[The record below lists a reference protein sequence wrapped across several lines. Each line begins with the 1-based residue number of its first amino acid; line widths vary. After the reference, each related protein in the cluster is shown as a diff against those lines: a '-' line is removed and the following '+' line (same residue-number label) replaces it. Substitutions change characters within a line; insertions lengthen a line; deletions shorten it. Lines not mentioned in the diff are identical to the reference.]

1 MLVTASSAFTRR
13 HAASAS
19 MAVVGFDPADVTLNV
34 GESMT
39 VAVMVAQV
47 NDLWGFDLD
56 IHFEPDQDTWLEWD
70 V

>member
-1 MLVTASSAFTRR
+1 
-13 HAASAS
+13 